1 MSAIQA
7 STTSLAECA
16 HPYTTRS
23 NGQTHCRDCGEA
35 ILSFCKEDTSY
46 FDDAS
51 VVLITDRKAPK
62 SIRKEL
68 DLLALPDEIKDR
80 ADRIYAYKVGDNTYR
95 ANVRQEVKFCCI
107 FEAYKEAGIIRDPNE
122 IAQMLGIKRKG
133 MSRGIMRCSSL
144 FTGKA
149 NTSEQVPLTALDL
162 VPEMLNRCGVQADE
176 SHLDDMARIYTY
188 AKDRSELLNRSKP
201 QSIAAALIFY
211 YLSNMVLDRK
221 IPKNEIAKNC
231 GISVMTLNKLSSD
244 FTTTC
249 AEAE

>member
-1 MSAIQA
+1 MAHAA
-7 STTSLAECA
+7 SVAVECQHLATS
-16 HPYTTRS
+16 RF

-35 ILSFCKEDTSY
+35 ILSFCKEDTRF
-46 FDDAS
+46 FDDS
-51 VVLITDRKAPK
+51 TVVLSNDRKAPK

-68 DLLALPDEIKDR
+68 DLLPLPDEIKDR

-95 ANVRQEVKFCCI
+95 ANVRQEVKFSCI

-149 NTSEQVPLTALDL
+149 SLSDQPSLTAMDL
-162 VPEMLNRCGVQADE
+162 VPEMLARCGIQAE
-176 SHLDDMARIYTY
+176 ECHLEDMVRIYVY
-188 AKDRSELLNRSKP
+188 VKDRSELLNRSKP

-211 YLSNMVLDRK
+211 YTSTIVLDRK
-221 IPKNEIAKNC
+221 ITKNEIAKHC
-231 GISVMTLNKLSSD
+231 GISVMTVSKLHSEFVSL
-244 FTTTC
+244 C
-249 AEAE
+249 SEVAE